1 MEMNEETIKIMRMSR
16 QQSPIQ
22 IVIDQKLP
30 DNVEYLK

>member
-1 MEMNEETIKIMRMSR
+1 MNEETIKIMRMSR

-22 IVIDQKLP
+22 IVTDQKLP